1 MRTTLLL
8 LAALTAGP
16 VFAQSTPTPPPA
28 QPVNFNVP
36 AAAEADVAS
45 VDAIIA
51 ALYDV
56 ISGPVGQARD
66 WNRMRSLFV
75 PTGRLMPVGVRA
87 DGSAGMRIL
96 QVNDYIASSG
106 HVLVEKGFTEKE
118 LARRSDRFGN
128 IVHVFST
135 YEGKV
140 ADDEHGMRG
149 INTIQLMNDGKRW
162 WIVSLMWQAENDT
175 LKLPAEYL
183 PAAK

>member
-16 VFAQSTPTPPPA
+16 AFAQSAPTPPPA

-118 LARRSDRFGN
+118 LARRTEQFGQ
-128 IVHVFST
+128 IAHVFST
-135 YEGKV
+135 YEGTV
-140 ADDEHGMRG
+140 AGDAPPMRG

>member
-16 VFAQSTPTPPPA
+16 AFAQSAPTPPPA

-96 QVNDYIASSG
+96 QVNDYIASEF
-106 HVLVEKGFTEKE
+106 VALIDDYVERKYA
-118 LARRSDRFGN
+118 ARG
-128 IVHVFST
+128 T
-135 YEGKV
+135 G
-140 ADDEHGMRG
+140 
-149 INTIQLMNDGKRW
+149 
-162 WIVSLMWQAENDT
+162 
-175 LKLPAEYL
+175 
-183 PAAK
+183 